1 MSAIDEAEIKMTV
14 FGRETPG
21 GPEAILCEQ
30 IVSSAALADGTFEAQ
45 LAARAAR
52 EGWVLT
58 ALCRRTA
65 RDQLAYEEKLKLAA
79 EFGAE
84 KARPVPRDLLV
95 RFGRGEVTEDLVFAL
110 GRAVLER
117 AHPATEFALK
127 AAERDVYRVW
137 WRARLGPQGV
147 LALLSEAET
156 WAEMALDWRAAE
168 VTVPTLT
175 ATAAE

>member
-1 MSAIDEAEIKMTV
+1 MSTIDDAEIKMTV
-14 FGRETPG
+14 LGRERPG
-21 GPEAILCEQ
+21 APEAILCEELLTA
-30 IVSSAALADGTFEAQ
+30 AALADGTFEAQ

-58 ALCRRTA
+58 ALCRRTP
-65 RDQLAYEEKLKLAA
+65 RDQLAYEEKLQLAA

-84 KARPVPRDLLV
+84 KARPVPRDLLL
-95 RFGRGEVTEDLVFAL
+95 RFGRGEVTEDLLFAL

-137 WRARLGPQGV
+137 WRARLGPRGV
-147 LALLSEAET
+147 SALMSEAET
-156 WAEMALDWRAAE
+156 WAEMALDWRAAA
-168 VTVPTLT
+168 VAVPAFT